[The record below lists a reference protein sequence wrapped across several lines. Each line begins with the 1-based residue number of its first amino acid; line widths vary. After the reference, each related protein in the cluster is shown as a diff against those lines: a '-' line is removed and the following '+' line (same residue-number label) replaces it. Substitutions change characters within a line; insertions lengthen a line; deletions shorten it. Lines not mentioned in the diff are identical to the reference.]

1 MEATRKGRRTARAQV
16 KEEPTAPLRQATFVV
31 WRGKL
36 LSSLCVTAREIPT
49 ISPIAAWRICEPS
62 ASGAALVPRRR
73 RLGC

>member
-1 MEATRKGRRTARAQV
+1 MEATRKGRRTAWAQA
-16 KEEPTAPLRQATFVV
+16 KEEPVAPLRQTTFVV

-62 ASGAALVPRRR
+62 APGAALVPRRR
-73 RLGC
+73 RLAC

>member
-1 MEATRKGRRTARAQV
+1 METTRKGRRTAQAQA

-49 ISPIAAWRICEPS
+49 LSPIAAWRICEPS
-62 ASGAALVPRRR
+62 VPGAALVPRRR
-73 RLGC
+73 RSGC